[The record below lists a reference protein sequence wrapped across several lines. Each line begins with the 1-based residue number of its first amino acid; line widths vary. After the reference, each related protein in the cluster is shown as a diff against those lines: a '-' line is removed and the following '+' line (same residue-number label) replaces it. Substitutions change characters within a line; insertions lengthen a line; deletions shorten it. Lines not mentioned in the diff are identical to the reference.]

1 MSFQLRS
8 FSVGGCFLP
17 SFNIMMFLM
26 KTLVIVTTIGT
37 ILLPAGLALAQASPS
52 PCPAGAVC
60 IPNFLGADD
69 FTELMDNI
77 IGFLL
82 VLAVPI
88 SVLTTIIGA
97 FYLMLAGQDP
107 ANLTK
112 AKNIFIYTFT
122 GLAII
127 FLAKGLISALE
138 SLLGV

>member
-1 MSFQLRS
+1 MKVLTLAIT
-8 FSVGGCFLP
+8 VLVLFLP
-17 SFNIMMFLM
+17 LGP
-26 KTLVIVTTIGT
+26 V
-37 ILLPAGLALAQASPS
+37 LAQAP
-52 PCPAGAVC
+52 PCPTGAVC

-77 IGFLL
+77 IGFLI

-112 AKNIFIYTFT
+112 AKNIFIYTFV